1 MSKIPLNPWPK
12 HYRNTN
18 FLIPTHWE
26 LNFQHM
32 TSRQTQS
39 VFNNSHLRILQSHQK
54 VSILFLL
61 HWFLDQ
67 IFPFSFCF
75 WFVCRF
81 FISDSSFQLLF
92 CLCCFWAPEMLF
104 LEMIIRAKTTSSTP
118 ILCSVIFLGPS
129 LLSTMPYW
137 SVFFFYFC
145 LNSGRVTVLHPH
157 FREEIESMPLH
168 SEKSCLS
175 AVYFSVLLFHIDFIS
190 PFILLNSPSL
200 IFI

>member
-1 MSKIPLNPWPK
+1 MGWFFSLYPYSVECNTKHVHAYISHYKGTNHVENTSKSMTK

-39 VFNNSHLRILQSHQK
+39 VFNNSHLRILQSYQK

-75 WFVCRF
+75 WFVV

-92 CLCCFWAPEMLF
+92 CVCCFWAPEMLF

-137 SVFFFYFC
+137 SVVFFTSASTVGESLFC
-145 LNSGRVTVLHPH
+145 TH
-157 FREEIESMPLH
+157 I
-168 SEKSCLS
+168 SEKK
-175 AVYFSVLLFHIDFIS
+175 
-190 PFILLNSPSL
+190 
-200 IFI
+200 